1 MLILKNIFSI
11 LDIYPIYNKPHLD
24 ANLDFLFVKSIVFC
38 GKSYDGH
45 NNNSIMPIKD
55 CFSIELSEY
64 QELMASILKPA
75 CFTMSITC
83 CSVAP
88 SEVTVNTLSLLPVS
102 TSH

>member
-55 CFSIELSEY
+55 
-64 QELMASILKPA
+64 
-75 CFTMSITC
+75 
-83 CSVAP
+83 
-88 SEVTVNTLSLLPVS
+88 
-102 TSH
+102 